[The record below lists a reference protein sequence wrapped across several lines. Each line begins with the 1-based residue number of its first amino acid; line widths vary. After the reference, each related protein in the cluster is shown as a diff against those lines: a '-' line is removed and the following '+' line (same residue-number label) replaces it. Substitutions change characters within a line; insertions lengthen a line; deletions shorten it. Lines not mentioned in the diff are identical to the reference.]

1 MHCRLRPWH
10 RLHDTLS
17 SRLGARRRLGHN
29 ATNTT
34 RQRRYPPPD
43 DDAAT
48 SCTRC
53 HGSCVPPTVTY
64 LPYLVSGSTLTAVG
78 RSQLLADPMAWNSL
92 PDFIRDPT
100 SSTGCVYLKRTCSRV
115 TSACSAGFLTIMRY
129 ANPRTHSLT
138 QRYRHAS
145 TWPTVRKYNVI
156 TIPGS
161 T

>member
-1 MHCRLRPWH
+1 VHCRLRPRH

-115 TSACSAGFLTIMRY
+115 TSACSALWVLNDY
-129 ANPRTHSLT
+129 ALCKSTHSLT
-138 QRYRHAS
+138 HS
-145 TWPTVRKYNVI
+145 TVSACLHVAHSAQI
-156 TIPGS
+156 
-161 T
+161 